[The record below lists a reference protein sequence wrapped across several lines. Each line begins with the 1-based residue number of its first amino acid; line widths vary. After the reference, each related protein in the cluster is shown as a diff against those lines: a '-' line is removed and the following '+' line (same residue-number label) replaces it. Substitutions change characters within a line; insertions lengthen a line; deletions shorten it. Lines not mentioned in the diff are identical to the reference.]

1 MPTQNAPEGYGGSES
16 GPWDHGAMTTSLFP
30 TAPLTRSQERAL
42 RLRPSALA
50 PGGRVYGPVMAAA
63 LAAAALPDPN
73 AGSRVRRDRVQRVA
87 AAVSGVYGAAEAG
100 AAVRCARLAARRPTR
115 GRARLVTAGLGLA
128 GGAAVAGISL
138 AAAPVNRR
146 VDAWL
151 VRGLKAVGVPRP
163 RWAVAGLTCAA
174 VLAGNAADRAA
185 HREAAGTALALAEQ
199 ATEGTDGELAVTDVP
214 ADARAILETMLDAA
228 PAGRAALPGG
238 DALRTQL
245 PHVRAADLG
254 EGVTFTDWLPLVV
267 AGDATVERAVPHD
280 FTWPVRARFEHG
292 GAEFELTL
300 RVLDGELGALALEPV
315 DETRDE
321 SWEARATLERWPS
334 TAEVRLA
341 VDGAARP
348 SV

>member
-1 MPTQNAPEGYGGSES
+1 
-16 GPWDHGAMTTSLFP
+16 MTTSFLP

-42 RLRPSALA
+42 GLRPSALA

-63 LAAAALPDPN
+63 LAASTLPDPN
-73 AGSRVRRDRVQRVA
+73 GGSRARRDRVQRVLA
-87 AAVSGVYGAAEAG
+87 AASGLYGAAEAG
-100 AAVRCARLAARRPTR
+100 AAVRCARLAAGRPTR
-115 GRARLVTAGLGLA
+115 GRARLAAAGLGAA
-128 GGAAVAGISL
+128 GGAALAGLSL

-151 VRGLKAVGVPRP
+151 VRGLEAVGVTRP
-163 RWAVAGLTCAA
+163 RWTLAGLTAAA

-185 HREAAGTALALAEQ
+185 RREAVETALGLAEP
-199 ATEGTDGELAVTDVP
+199 AAEGADGGLALVDVP
-214 ADARAILETMLDAA
+214 VGARAVLETLLDAA

-238 DALRTQL
+238 DALRAQL

-267 AGDATVERAVPHD
+267 ADDATVERAVPHD

-300 RVLDGELGALALEPV
+300 RVVDGELGALAVEPV

-321 SWEARATLERWPS
+321 SWEARATLERWPRVD
-334 TAEVRLA
+334 EVRLV
-341 VDGAARP
+341 VDGAART
-348 SV
+348 SA